1 MQAASPSVRQ
11 YDGVGGDL
19 IYFMDGCLSPDKN
32 ARAFDT
38 FVYNVKD
45 GTMAPFGTD
54 IPEDKLQAPDGMLM
68 HPTWLFL
75 PE

>member
-19 IYFMDGCLSPDKN
+19 IYFIDGCISPDKN

-68 HPTWLFL
+68 HPTWLFP

>member
-1 MQAASPSVRQ
+1 
-11 YDGVGGDL
+11 
-19 IYFMDGCLSPDKN
+19 MDGCLSPDKN